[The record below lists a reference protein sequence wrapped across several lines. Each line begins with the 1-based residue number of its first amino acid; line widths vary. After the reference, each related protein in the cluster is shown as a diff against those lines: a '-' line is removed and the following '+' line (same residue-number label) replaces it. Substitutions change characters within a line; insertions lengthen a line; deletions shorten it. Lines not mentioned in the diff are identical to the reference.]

1 MKNLKIIFFGIIY
14 SLLIIY
20 NSGAL
25 ENRILF
31 KVNNE
36 IITSLDIL
44 TELKYL
50 ETINSDFKKTK
61 KEQAFEIA
69 KRSLI
74 KEKIK
79 EIELKK
85 VLNEIIIEDE
95 LLEDL
100 LISYYEGTEIQSLS
114 DFEKYFFKNDI
125 DPNLIK
131 KKISIEV
138 MWNQLI
144 FSKFNQNVKINK
156 KLIKNDLTNNSKQ
169 KEFLLSEILLN
180 INENEN
186 FNEKLNLLEKN
197 INETN
202 FSQSALTYS
211 VSDTAKDG
219 GKLGWIKETRMSLK
233 VKKIL
238 QNIKVGNYTKP
249 IVMPG
254 GFLILKVED
263 IREVD
268 NDFDLNEEIE
278 KVIKEKTNKQLNQLS
293 NIYFNKVKKDITI
306 NEL

>member
-131 KKISIEV
+131 KKLV
-138 MWNQLI
+138 
-144 FSKFNQNVKINK
+144 
-156 KLIKNDLTNNSKQ
+156 
-169 KEFLLSEILLN
+169 
-180 INENEN
+180 
-186 FNEKLNLLEKN
+186 
-197 INETN
+197 
-202 FSQSALTYS
+202 
-211 VSDTAKDG
+211 
-219 GKLGWIKETRMSLK
+219 
-233 VKKIL
+233 
-238 QNIKVGNYTKP
+238 
-249 IVMPG
+249 
-254 GFLILKVED
+254 
-263 IREVD
+263 
-268 NDFDLNEEIE
+268 
-278 KVIKEKTNKQLNQLS
+278 
-293 NIYFNKVKKDITI
+293 
-306 NEL
+306 

>member
-1 MKNLKIIFFGIIY
+1 
-14 SLLIIY
+14 
-20 NSGAL
+20 
-25 ENRILF
+25 
-31 KVNNE
+31 
-36 IITSLDIL
+36 
-44 TELKYL
+44 
-50 ETINSDFKKTK
+50 
-61 KEQAFEIA
+61 
-69 KRSLI
+69 
-74 KEKIK
+74 
-79 EIELKK
+79 
-85 VLNEIIIEDE
+85 
-95 LLEDL
+95 
-100 LISYYEGTEIQSLS
+100 
-114 DFEKYFFKNDI
+114 
-125 DPNLIK
+125 
-131 KKISIEV
+131 